1 MSANIIKEMR
11 VFIKQMLVLDF
22 VVLVLLLF
30 CAFKYNVDSDYYNYS
45 AIILGVLF
53 GVTIAS
59 VIVHRFFVMPYFK
72 SNGGN

>member
-1 MSANIIKEMR
+1 MCANVIKEMR

-22 VVLVLLLF
+22 LILMLLLF
-30 CAFKYNVDSDYYNYS
+30 CAFKYNLDSDYYNYS

-59 VIVHRFFVMPYFK
+59 VIVHKVFIMPYFK

>member
-1 MSANIIKEMR
+1 MCANVIKEMR

-22 VVLVLLLF
+22 LVLMLLLF
-30 CAFKYNVDSDYYNYS
+30 CAFKYNLDCDYYNYS

-59 VIVHRFFVMPYFK
+59 VIVHKVFIMPYFK

>member
-1 MSANIIKEMR
+1 MCANVIKEMR

-22 VVLVLLLF
+22 LVLMLLLF
-30 CAFKYNVDSDYYNYS
+30 CAFKYNLDSDYQNYS

-59 VIVHRFFVMPYFK
+59 VIVHKVFIMPYFK